1 MGTARQMTLPPDRAF
16 CRSMPRQQQSCGHS
30 TTGSAVCASV
40 IRGLWSGGAKYS
52 TVADGPVYCR
62 WRHSFRLETHHVR
75 VLCQWM
81 AGGKEF
87 GARGERTHVQ
97 CHSSSPAKICV
108 PQIIGFESPVLVR
121 CAPKARN
128 QYLSIGMPFVD
139 VSFLHKWQRN
149 VAIAIAIETPP
160 GENSLP
166 ASPDSFQRLS
176 KLK

>member
-62 WRHSFRLETHHVR
+62 WRHSFRLETQHVR
-75 VLCQWM
+75 VFCQWM

-87 GARGERTHVQ
+87 GARGEREPMCSVIARPPQRSASRRLLALRAPCLYAVPLRPEINTFRSGCLSLTSVFCINGRGTQ
-97 CHSSSPAKICV
+97 QSP
-108 PQIIGFESPVLVR
+108 LR
-121 CAPKARN
+121 
-128 QYLSIGMPFVD
+128 
-139 VSFLHKWQRN
+139 
-149 VAIAIAIETPP
+149 
-160 GENSLP
+160 
-166 ASPDSFQRLS
+166 S
-176 KLK
+176 KLHQEKTAFRRVPIVSKGCPS